1 MVTAQMKKSH
11 FSNLTD
17 FFLAI
22 ELGHTYLG
30 VVLIYL
36 HVSDTR
42 EDVKTNTNKQSK
54 SRCNDNCA
62 CIKHACYHLL
72 YTNYKGRTK

>member
-42 EDVKTNTNKQSK
+42 EDVKTNKQTNTNK
-54 SRCNDNCA
+54 
-62 CIKHACYHLL
+62 
-72 YTNYKGRTK
+72 TNLDAMIIVRV